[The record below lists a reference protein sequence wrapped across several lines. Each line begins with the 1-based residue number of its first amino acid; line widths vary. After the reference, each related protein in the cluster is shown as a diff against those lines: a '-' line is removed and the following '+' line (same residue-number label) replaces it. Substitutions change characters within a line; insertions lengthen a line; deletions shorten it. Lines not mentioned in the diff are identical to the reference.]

1 MEKDTNYY
9 NDNKNKIKTDKIN
22 KNVEQDEILKKGE
35 LTLNFNDIIN
45 KEFGIKN
52 IGNSC
57 YINSTIQ
64 TLLHNEIFMENFIL
78 KENKIKSKEN
88 TLSLILWNIINSI
101 NRLMLNNNKI
111 IIDIRELIQYFKKKH
126 PTYRGSIQNDAQEF

>member
-1 MEKDTNYY
+1 M
-9 NDNKNKIKTDKIN
+9 
-22 KNVEQDEILKKGE
+22 KKGE

-52 IGNSC
+52 IGNTC

-64 TLLHNEIFMENFIL
+64 TLLHNGIFMENFIL
-78 KENKIKSKEN
+78 KESKIKSKEN
-88 TLSLILWNIINSI
+88 TLLSLILWNIIYSI

-126 PTYRGSIQNDAQEF
+126 PTYRGSI

>member
-1 MEKDTNYY
+1 M
-9 NDNKNKIKTDKIN
+9 
-22 KNVEQDEILKKGE
+22 KKRE

-45 KEFGIKN
+45 KEFCIKN

-64 TLLHNEIFMENFIL
+64 TLLHNEIFMKNFIL
-78 KENKIKSKEN
+78 KESKIKSKEN

-126 PTYRGSIQNDAQEF
+126 PIYRGGIQNDAQEF